1 MIYGHRAITILVNY
15 ENICDFRCPLDI
27 DFLGQ
32 HAPAVGTANA
42 KLLQG
47 TLDML
52 ILKALMH
59 GEMHG
64 YGIARRIQQLAREA
78 LTVEEGSLYPALQR
92 LAQQG
97 WLKGSWRVSENNQ
110 RARYYTLTKAGRKQL
125 ELEEENWERLAAAV
139 SRVMRSA

>member
-1 MIYGHRAITILVNY
+1 M
-15 ENICDFRCPLDI
+15 
-27 DFLGQ
+27 
-32 HAPAVGTANA
+32 GTSNA

-64 YGIARRIQQLAREA
+64 YGIAKRIQQLAREA

-92 LAQQG
+92 LALQG
-97 WLKGSWRVSENNQ
+97 WLKSTWGLSENNQ
-110 RARYYTLTKAGRKQL
+110 RARYYELTKAGRQQL
-125 ELEEENWERLAAAV
+125 EVEEANWERLSAAV
-139 SRVMRSA
+139 SRVMRSV

>member
-1 MIYGHRAITILVNY
+1 M
-15 ENICDFRCPLDI
+15 
-27 DFLGQ
+27 
-32 HAPAVGTANA
+32 GTSNA

-52 ILKALMH
+52 ILKALLH

-97 WLKGSWRVSENNQ
+97 WLKSTWGISENNQ
-110 RARYYTLTKAGRKQL
+110 RARYYDLTKAGRQQL
-125 ELEEENWERLAAAV
+125 EVEEANWARLSAAV

>member
-1 MIYGHRAITILVNY
+1 MIRAM
-15 ENICDFRCPLDI
+15 
-27 DFLGQ
+27 
-32 HAPAVGTANA
+32 GTSNA

-52 ILKALMH
+52 ILKALLH

-97 WLKGSWRVSENNQ
+97 WLKGAWGISENNQ
-110 RARYYTLTKAGRKQL
+110 RARYYSLTKAGRKQL
-125 ELEEENWERLAAAV
+125 ETEEANWDRLSAAV

>member
-1 MIYGHRAITILVNY
+1 MI
-15 ENICDFRCPLDI
+15 
-27 DFLGQ
+27 
-32 HAPAVGTANA
+32 APMGTSNA

-97 WLKGSWRVSENNQ
+97 WLKASWGLSENNQ
-110 RARYYTLTKAGRKQL
+110 RARYYTLTRAGRKQL
-125 ELEEENWERLAAAV
+125 EVEEAHWERLSAAV
-139 SRVMRSA
+139 TRVMRSA

>member
-1 MIYGHRAITILVNY
+1 MAEGQLRSSRSC
-15 ENICDFRCPLDI
+15 ENNGTARDVRLDI

-32 HAPAVGTANA
+32 HAHAVGTSNA

-97 WLKGSWRVSENNQ
+97 WLKGSWRV
-110 RARYYTLTKAGRKQL
+110 
-125 ELEEENWERLAAAV
+125 
-139 SRVMRSA
+139 

>member
-1 MIYGHRAITILVNY
+1 VS
-15 ENICDFRCPLDI
+15 
-27 DFLGQ
+27 
-32 HAPAVGTANA
+32 TANA

-64 YGIARRIQQLAREA
+64 YGIAKRIQQLAHEV

-92 LAQQG
+92 LVVQG
-97 WLKGSWRVSENNQ
+97 WIKGEWRVSENGQ
-110 RARYYTLTKAGRKQL
+110 RARYYSLTRQGRRQL
-125 ELEEENWERLAAAV
+125 EVEEANWERLSGAIT
-139 SRVMRSA
+139 RVLRSV

>member
-1 MIYGHRAITILVNY
+1 M
-15 ENICDFRCPLDI
+15 
-27 DFLGQ
+27 
-32 HAPAVGTANA
+32 GTSNA

-64 YGIARRIQQLAREA
+64 YGVAKRIQQLAQNA

-97 WLKGSWRVSENNQ
+97 WLKSEWGISDNNQ
-110 RARYYTLTKAGRKQL
+110 RARYYSLTRAGRKQL
-125 ELEEENWERLAAAV
+125 DLEEANWERLSSAV

>member
-1 MIYGHRAITILVNY
+1 
-15 ENICDFRCPLDI
+15 
-27 DFLGQ
+27 
-32 HAPAVGTANA
+32 
-42 KLLQG
+42 
-47 TLDML
+47 ML

-64 YGIARRIQQLAREA
+64 YGIAKRIQQLAREA

-97 WLKGSWRVSENNQ
+97 WLKSTWGVSENNQ
-110 RARYYTLTKAGRKQL
+110 RARYYELTKAGRQQL
-125 ELEEENWERLAAAV
+125 EVEEASWGRLSAAV